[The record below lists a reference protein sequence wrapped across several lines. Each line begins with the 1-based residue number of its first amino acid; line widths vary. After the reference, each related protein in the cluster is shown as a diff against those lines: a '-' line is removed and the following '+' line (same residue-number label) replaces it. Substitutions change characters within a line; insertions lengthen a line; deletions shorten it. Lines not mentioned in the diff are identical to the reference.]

1 MMHDAFS
8 DITFSD
14 PEQAAPMLDTLLAG
28 QPPAF
33 SQALARALADASDPQ
48 TVVIRLH
55 GYAELDGAAG
65 QFACMAREPHCLALA
80 VRLFDQSQFLTDCV
94 FREPAILP
102 WLWTDA
108 PRARARE
115 REDLLAELR
124 AMTGDD
130 ADFEA
135 AARSLRR
142 LRNREMVRIA
152 IRDIVDHAPLAS
164 VTLDLSALADA
175 ALDAARNAA
184 RADLMP
190 RHGLPRNE
198 AGEETPFAI
207 LGMGKLGGR
216 ELNYSS
222 DIDLLFIYRE
232 DGETDGPA
240 RLTNHEYFKK
250 LGERIIRAVS
260 EQTAEGRVFRIDMRL
275 RPFGSAGPLAV
286 SFDGALEYYIAYGR
300 AWERQALI
308 KARPCAGDIA
318 LGDAFLERLRPFVY
332 PRYFDDATLEDIRD
346 TKRQAEEQIARKGVS
361 EREVK
366 LGRGGIRDIEFT
378 VQMLQ
383 LLNGGAMPELRTRNT
398 LYAIDALGRV
408 NLLSPFQANTLAS
421 NYIFLRTVEHRL
433 QIEGAQQR
441 HALPAD
447 ARRLDLIAKR
457 LGYADGAGF
466 MRVYEDRTRANRA
479 ILEQFLAAQAPGNLW
494 LNELLDPHAE
504 APEALA
510 HLERL
515 GFADARGA
523 RAELLR
529 LTVGPE
535 GRPYP
540 LNVRQQFAAI
550 APGLI
555 RALSVSANPDRA
567 LLRISGMLSTVRAP
581 AAMYQVLELD
591 PKLHDYLVALA
602 SNSEYLTA
610 IITRDPGLLDMLG
623 SQELLE
629 RPDTRAS
636 LEEELA
642 FLEGAYDAAAALY
655 RLRDGATLRIG
666 MRELVC
672 GIAVTQVGDEL
683 TLLAEVIL
691 ERALREA
698 RETLAGR
705 FGMPP
710 VPIAILGLGKLGG
723 WEMGYG
729 SDLDVVFVYDGEA
742 EADGVSVQEYAGAVA
757 AKVIQRLKEYTP
769 YGKLYDIDARL
780 RPDGN
785 KGLLAVSRRRIH
797 DYYAGEAMPWER
809 MALMKARAVAGDG
822 RFGTRVEC
830 AAKDL
835 AFSLPLS
842 RETLHQIEDLRLR
855 HTAQAGEFDLKHAE
869 GGLSEV
875 EFTTRLWQ
883 IKHAPQYPELKRGD
897 VFGALD
903 ILLENALEPAELIE
917 PLYEAYGR
925 LRHVLNRIRMMHGSQ
940 DSAMPGDIEARR
952 ELGRRLGI
960 AADLGA
966 YVQGY
971 REQVH
976 AVYEAVR
983 GSILEN

>member
-1 MMHDAFS
+1 MHEAFK
-8 DITFSD
+8 DIAFTE
-14 PEQAAPMLDTLLAG
+14 PEQAAALLDALLAAH
-28 QPPAF
+28 PPAI
-33 SQALARALADASDPQ
+33 SRPLARALADASDPQ
-48 TVVIRLH
+48 TVLIRMH
-55 GYAELDGAAG
+55 DYAGLDGAAD
-65 QFACMAREPHCLALA
+65 QFEHMAREPDCLELA

-94 FREPAILP
+94 CREPAILP

-124 AMTGDD
+124 AMTGED
-130 ADFEA
+130 ANFEA
-135 AARSLRR
+135 VAAALRR

-164 VTLDLSALADA
+164 ITLDLSALADA
-175 ALDAARNAA
+175 ALEAARIAA

-198 AGEETPFAI
+198 AGEETPFVI

-232 DGETDGPA
+232 DGETDGTS
-240 RLTNHEYFKK
+240 RLTNREYFKK
-250 LGERIIRAVS
+250 LGEKIIQAVS
-260 EQTAEGRVFRIDMRL
+260 EQTADGRVFRIDMRL

-421 NYIFLRTVEHRL
+421 NYVFLRSVEHRL
-433 QIEGAQQR
+433 QIEGAQQL
-441 HALPAD
+441 HALPAGEHQ
-447 ARRLDLIAKR
+447 LDLLAKR

-466 MRVYEDRTRANRA
+466 MRVYRDRTRATRA
-479 ILEQFLAAQAPGNLW
+479 ILEQFLATQGSGNLW
-494 LNELLDPHAE
+494 LNELLDPQAE
-504 APEALA
+504 APEGLA
-510 HLERL
+510 HLKGL
-515 GFADARGA
+515 GFGDPGRA

-529 LTVGPE
+529 LAVGPE

-555 RALSVSANPDRA
+555 RALSLAANPDHT
-567 LLRISGMLSTVRAP
+567 LLRISGMISTVHAP

-602 SNSEYLTA
+602 SNSEYLTS

-623 SQELLE
+623 SQEFLE

-642 FLEGAYDAAAALY
+642 FLESAYDAGAALY

-666 MRELVC
+666 MRELIR
-672 GIAVTQVGDEL
+672 GISVAQIGDEL

-691 ERALREA
+691 DRALREA
-698 RETLAGR
+698 RELLAGR
-705 FGMPP
+705 FGLPP

-729 SDLDVVFVYDGEA
+729 SDLDVVFVYDGGA
-742 EADGVSVQEYAGAVA
+742 QAGAVSVQEYAGAVA
-757 AKVIQRLKEYTP
+757 AKVLQRLKEYTP

-785 KGLLAVSRRRIH
+785 KGLLAVSHGRIH
-797 DYYAGEAMPWER
+797 DYYANEAMPWER
-809 MALMKARAVAGDG
+809 MALMKARAVAGDS
-822 RFGTRVEC
+822 RFGTRVER

-835 AFSLPLS
+835 AFSLPLN
-842 RETLHQIEDLRLR
+842 RQTLDQIEELRLR
-855 HTAQAGEFDLKHAE
+855 HTAQAGEYDLKHAE

-883 IKHAPQYPELKRGD
+883 IKYAPEFPELKRGD

-903 ILLENALEPAELIE
+903 ILIENDLEPAGRIE

-925 LRHVLNRIRMMHGSQ
+925 LRHVLNRIRMMRGSQ
-940 DSAMPGDIEARR
+940 DSALPGDDEARR
-952 ELGRRLGI
+952 ELALRLGI
-960 AADLGA
+960 PGELGA

-971 REQVH
+971 RERVH

-983 GSILEN
+983 ASILDA